1 MKSPLHYS
9 RYAGFGQIIFVFC
22 WWGSFPTSS
31 RIMAFGAKKTS
42 VLFNLQHCFS
52 RMNVKQVNLYYDLG
66 KLARDLTNRPISPRK
81 VANWKGLRRYSCGNN
96 YIQRIS
102 FHRALESIGSP
113 FVDLTFHPKKIGR
126 RRPSFFFPL
135 PRCICLP
142 FEVFWADNV
151 DLPSNE
157 WRLLGD
163 LFVDTPGYHLCETQI
178 QFSVGCSNQL
188 QSTCCMSFVGLSPHP
203 VTVTTRI
210 ITCLIG
216 NPYKPSFVT
225 VTGWGV
231 DPSHLYV
238 VFIGPEPF
246 LNFGKLP
253 FFEPTIHMSYV
264 VSLTMDTTQ
273 KGPQGETEL

>member
-52 RMNVKQVNLYYDLG
+52 RMNVKQVNLYYDLD
-66 KLARDLTNRPISPRK
+66 KLARDLTNRPISPQK

-126 RRPSFFFPL
+126 RRPSFFFPFATMHL
-135 PRCICLP
+135 FAILRSFGLIMLIYLQTNGGSLVI
-142 FEVFWADNV
+142 F
-151 DLPSNE
+151 
-157 WRLLGD
+157 LLI
-163 LFVDTPGYHLCETQI
+163 LLA
-178 QFSVGCSNQL
+178 
-188 QSTCCMSFVGLSPHP
+188 
-203 VTVTTRI
+203 
-210 ITCLIG
+210 
-216 NPYKPSFVT
+216 
-225 VTGWGV
+225 
-231 DPSHLYV
+231 
-238 VFIGPEPF
+238 
-246 LNFGKLP
+246 
-253 FFEPTIHMSYV
+253 TIV
-264 VSLTMDTTQ
+264 
-273 KGPQGETEL
+273 